1 MDLSTVLIADAHG
14 LLRRQRSSVLAEQND
29 LPVVGAATHGRQLR
43 NRGEALQPHVLL
55 LKLRLPEIDWLAM
68 LLKIRAKNP
77 SAESGD
83 LFWHDQM
90 LLTLTTRVGID
101 PCFQFIRT
109 E

>member
-77 SAESGD
+77 RMKILILADFCDEA
-83 LFWHDQM
+83 FV
-90 LLTLTTRVGID
+90 TRALQHGI
-101 PCFQFIRT
+101 
-109 E
+109 